1 MMGSYIDKKTREA
14 MANEPSMQ
22 EVADTALKKADALM
36 HDLQEI
42 NLDVYIDKKGAEQH
56 SKAKVSVRQS
66 MMRDDNG
73 KYTIPEIHKDGSPAY
88 VYEIG
93 IMHGN
98 ETVALTGKDTN
109 DCNYI
114 GVRKWDNEAP
124 NKKGTTGNMTYF
136 READISGA
144 DLKPTT
150 KAVAAYARESGF
162 VKETVWKQRK
172 QEHSSP
178 EAPKATQ
185 PQKSSPAPKELS
197 MQERAENVNDFLRAK
212 TPKMI
217 VQGRLVSDGT
227 AEYRNDEH
235 HGERILMVSRSCN
248 AAVTVRDTEQ
258 GASVEIGV
266 RNKDGNIERFSGN
279 TNWDIDKYIA
289 DSTFATAIK
298 NVKAEIDKSHGL
310 TPEHGSTRPK
320 SNIER

>member
-1 MMGSYIDKKTREA
+1 
-14 MANEPSMQ
+14 
-22 EVADTALKKADALM
+22 
-36 HDLQEI
+36 
-42 NLDVYIDKKGAEQH
+42 
-56 SKAKVSVRQS
+56 
-66 MMRDDNG
+66 
-73 KYTIPEIHKDGSPAY
+73 
-88 VYEIG
+88 
-93 IMHGN
+93 
-98 ETVALTGKDTN
+98 
-109 DCNYI
+109 
-114 GVRKWDNEAP
+114 
-124 NKKGTTGNMTYF
+124 
-136 READISGA
+136 
-144 DLKPTT
+144 
-150 KAVAAYARESGF
+150 
-162 VKETVWKQRK
+162 
-172 QEHSSP
+172 
-178 EAPKATQ
+178 
-185 PQKSSPAPKELS
+185 

-279 TNWDIDKYIA
+279 TNWDIDKYIT